1 MPVHLPSE
9 RSPAQVLI
17 SPARPALIVGSVAG
31 EDPIH
36 IVFRYF
42 SLANGIIKLM
52 APC

>member
-31 EDPIH
+31 EKPSYS
-36 IVFRYF
+36 VFGY
-42 SLANGIIKLM
+42 LQYVLGIIMLM
-52 APC
+52 ASN